1 MDTAYL
7 KRVGVLIAGI
17 LLSIGLV
24 FYIGYHSFHALTASV
39 VTEPAREVTVSV
51 SDDISVFIMRSERVL
66 TSTSGSGGFVPLRS
80 DGEKAALGDAVCGI
94 YDRADAA
101 SRRGL
106 SEIDI
111 QMRMLRDSL
120 DSGLSVKD
128 TSRLDS
134 EIYALMEQIRIAS
147 EDGRLSDAAGL
158 RSELV
163 SLYSKRLAVT
173 GGSSSI
179 AAQLD
184 ELDTRRSALVAQM
197 GSLRETVS
205 APVSGYYYHD
215 TDGYESVFDASRVG
229 TMTYADVVNMTS
241 AAPVSEPAACG
252 KIVTDYKWYA
262 VFFTDGDYKEGK
274 YLSVTFPF
282 NRNAAF
288 DMKVERVIGGEGAP
302 DAVVLSSD
310 RVPSDFT
317 FTRVQPAKL
326 LETEYT
332 GFSVPVSAV
341 RIVDGV
347 KGVYVLTGSTV
358 HFRKISVIAEHEDR
372 YIVDTDPDETA
383 GEETETTAETDSAT
397 SAADNAVAYK
407 WLRINENVIV
417 EGKGMYDG
425 RVIAG

>member
-7 KRVGVLIAGI
+7 KRVGALIAGI

-24 FYIGYHSFHALTASV
+24 FYIGYHCFHALTASV
-39 VTEPAREVTVSV
+39 ITEPAREVTVSV
-51 SDDISVFIMRSERVL
+51 NDDISVFIMRSERAL
-66 TSTSGSGGFVPLRS
+66 TSSAGSGGFVPLRS
-80 DGEKAALGDAVCGI
+80 DGEKVAIGDAVCGI

-106 SEIDI
+106 SEIDA

-120 DSGLSVKD
+120 NSGLSVKD

-134 EIYALMEQIRIAS
+134 EIYALTEQIRIAS
-147 EDGRLSDAAGL
+147 ENGRLSDAAGL

-173 GGSSSI
+173 GGASSI
-179 AAQLD
+179 ASQLD
-184 ELDTRRSALVAQM
+184 ELSARRSALVAQM

-205 APVSGYYYHD
+205 APVTGYYYHD
-215 TDGYESVFDASRVG
+215 TDGYESVFDASIVG
-229 TMTYADVVNMTS
+229 TMTYADVVRMTS
-241 AAPVSEPAACG
+241 CDAAPENAACG
-252 KIVTDYKWYA
+252 KIVTAYKWYA

-310 RVPSDFT
+310 RVPSDFA

-326 LETEYT
+326 LKTEYT

-341 RIVDGV
+341 RVVDGM

-358 HFRKISVIAEHEDR
+358 HFRKISIIAEHEDR
-372 YIVDTDPDETA
+372 YIVDTDPDGA
-383 GEETETTAETDSAT
+383 SGEETETAPETDAVT
-397 SAADNAVAYK
+397 TAADPAAAYK
-407 WLRINENVIV
+407 WLRLNENVII

-425 RVIAG
+425 RVIAR

>member
-17 LLSIGLV
+17 ILSIGLV

-51 SDDISVFIMRSERVL
+51 NDDISVYIMRSERVI
-66 TSTSGSGGFVPLRS
+66 TSSSGAGGFVPMRS

-101 SRRGL
+101 SRARL
-106 SEIDI
+106 SEIDSQI
-111 QMRMLRDSL
+111 RLLRDSL

-128 TSRLDS
+128 TSRLDK
-134 EIYALMEQIRIAS
+134 EIYALTEQIRLSA
-147 EDGRLSDAAGL
+147 ENGRLSDAAGL

-179 AAQLD
+179 ASQLD
-184 ELDTRRSALVAQM
+184 ALGAMRSAAIADM

-205 APVSGYYYHD
+205 APVSGYYYRD
-215 TDGYESVFDASRVG
+215 VDGYESVFDASVVG
-229 TMTYADVVNMTS
+229 TMTYADVVRMTEAP
-241 AAPVSEPAACG
+241 AADVGAACG
-252 KIVTDYKWYA
+252 KMVTDYKWYA

-274 YLSVTFPF
+274 TLSVTFPF
-282 NRNAAF
+282 NRNAVF
-288 DMKVERVIGGEGAP
+288 EMKVERVIGGEGNP

-326 LETEYT
+326 LE
-332 GFSVPVSAV
+332 
-341 RIVDGV
+341 I
-347 KGVYVLTGSTV
+347 
-358 HFRKISVIAEHEDR
+358 
-372 YIVDTDPDETA
+372 
-383 GEETETTAETDSAT
+383 
-397 SAADNAVAYK
+397 
-407 WLRINENVIV
+407 
-417 EGKGMYDG
+417 G
-425 RVIAG
+425 RAHV